1 MDECVKVPLPNVIIN
16 GDTLIYVRNY
26 VVSTRQL
33 TLPANEAALSIAKT
47 IYKVFDVKCD
57 RVYYGYKPNKDD
69 IIHFYICLESP
80 LCISNLGNSLTT
92 VFNDLVIIGK
102 GYDSVQYCYE
112 LWLTKLEEHERVL
125 WDSNINDFRLEPLCF
140 EEIAFI
146 CKKKSEENRQNP
158 SLCSIM

>member
-33 TLPANEAALSIAKT
+33 TLPADEAALSIAKT

-69 IIHFYICLESP
+69 IIHFYICLERP

-92 VFNDLVIIGK
+92 LFNDLVIIGSVTVQ
-102 GYDSVQYCYE
+102 DS
-112 LWLTKLEEHERVL
+112 LTTQSTTITPQSGTLPPITTLNSLIVL
-125 WDSNINDFRLEPLCF
+125 ILRSKY
-140 EEIAFI
+140 A
-146 CKKKSEENRQNP
+146 Q
-158 SLCSIM
+158 

>member
-33 TLPANEAALSIAKT
+33 TLSLDEAALSIAKT
-47 IYKVFDVKCD
+47 IYKVFDVKCA
-57 RVYYGYKPNKDD
+57 RIYYGYKDD
-69 IIHFYICLESP
+69 FIHFYICLESP

-92 VFNDLVIIGK
+92 VFNDLLIIGK
-102 GYDSVQYCYE
+102 GYDSFQYCYE
-112 LWLTKLEEHERVL
+112 LWINKMTEHGRVL
-125 WDSNINDFRLEPLCF
+125 WDSDKYEFRLEPLSF

-146 CKKKSEENRQNP
+146 CKKKSEEKT